1 MTSSREKIKMEQE
14 LYLKMR
20 DTLIGNLPE
29 GDADKAVRLSQVSQP
44 LIDFVNE
51 LPEGLEKMQAVVRLH
66 EAMMWAANSIMKVLP
81 NE

>member
-1 MTSSREKIKMEQE
+1 MEQD

-29 GDADKAVRLSQVSQP
+29 DDADKAVRLSQVSQP